1 VRRLL
6 LLVLLVGCSKPA
18 GPPAGTR
25 EFVDSRGKTVKIV
38 YPPRRIV
45 SIIPST
51 TELLYAVGAGDQVA
65 GVTTYCDYPPEAK
78 SKPKIGDI
86 VVDYERLA
94 ALKPDVVVTSFSTT
108 RKTSTDIE
116 SKGYALYSVEPH
128 TFEEIIG
135 SLRKLGALTG
145 HGAEGEKAA
154 ASLEARVK
162 AVTAVAAAPGP
173 TVYIEHSPEP
183 LGTTGPDSYMGDAVR
198 RAGGRNI
205 FDGGWR
211 LIDWEAVMSRDPEVI
226 LIAHDR
232 KTGYENR
239 AGWANLRAVK
249 NKRVYF
255 VAKENYMYPT
265 PRLADGLEE
274 AARIF
279 REKNP

>member
-1 VRRLL
+1 MKRLL
-6 LLVLLVGCSKPA
+6 ALVLFVAGCSKPA
-18 GPPAGTR
+18 DPPTATR
-25 EFVDSRGKTVKIV
+25 EFVDSRGKTVKV
-38 YPPRRIV
+38 SWPVKRIV

-51 TELLYAVGAGDQVA
+51 TELLYAVGAGAQVV
-65 GVTTYCDYPPEAK
+65 GVTSWCDYPPEAK

-86 VVDYERLA
+86 VVDYEKLSV
-94 ALKPDVVVTSFSTT
+94 LNPDVVVTSFSTT
-108 RKTSTDIE
+108 RKASMEIE
-116 SKGYALYSVEPH
+116 SKGYPLFSVEPLS
-128 TFEEIIG
+128 FEQIIA
-135 SLRKLGALTG
+135 SLRQLGALTG
-145 HGAEGEKAA
+145 HEAEGEKAA
-154 ASLEARVK
+154 SALEARVK
-162 AVTAVAAAPGP
+162 AVVAAPGP

-183 LGTTGPDSYMGDAVR
+183 LGTTGPDTYMGDAVR

-205 FDGGWR
+205 FDGGWK

-232 KTGYENR
+232 KTGYEKR
-239 AGWANLRAVK
+239 AGWAGLRAVK

-274 AARIF
+274 AARIL

>member
-1 VRRLL
+1 MKRLL
-6 LLVLLVGCSKPA
+6 LLVLFAGCSKPA
-18 GPPAGTR
+18 DPPAVTR
-25 EFVDSRGKTVKIV
+25 DFVDSRGKTVKV
-38 YPPRRIV
+38 AWPPKRIV

-116 SKGYALYSVEPH
+116 SKGYALFSVEPH
-128 TFEEIIG
+128 TFEEIIA

-145 HGAEGEKAA
+145 HDAQGEKVAA
-154 ASLEARVK
+154 GLEARVK
-162 AVTAVAAAPGP
+162 AVAATSGP

-265 PRLADGLEE
+265 LRLADGLEE